1 MPTQAQV
8 HTKNIQS
15 GHKVFR
21 QFQEVITQKVAIKFF
36 LHINILL
43 LKLFV
48 VGVTTFVAK
57 MERVHLMPPGALLS
71 HKQYLVDSYESR

>member
-15 GHKVFR
+15 GHKVIR

-36 LHINILL
+36 LHINMLL

-48 VGVTTFVAK
+48 VGGS
-57 MERVHLMPPGALLS
+57 PLLLQRW
-71 HKQYLVDSYESR
+71 KGFI